1 MQRHWFLCNKEMS
14 ENPKN
19 RSKQLILKEKIFV
32 SSEQLQKLN
41 EIFRKDVT
49 YDNITSHKK
58 PGHRPLSRRYIFGK
72 TTEGRVKLTP
82 SSSPFF
88 SL

>member
-1 MQRHWFLCNKEMS
+1 MNCYMQRHWFLCNKEMS

-58 PGHRPLSRRYIFGK
+58 PGHALSPEDTFLEKPQR
-72 TTEGRVKLTP
+72 EG
-82 SSSPFF
+82 SN
-88 SL
+88 